1 MSDGVKFIFKT
12 LIKIPCIICV
22 IYAIFNIFFFSLTY
36 FKMLGVS
43 YAVMQTAIEN
53 NYIPESERLTLQ
65 GYIDS
70 ITQGDFVYD
79 AKLICDA
86 NGDGV
91 YSVYDNSGASGTEY
105 LQRTQYGST
114 VKVGVTFKYKMIWPL
129 KPMNE
134 ININDPN
141 SSGVNVL
148 GSVDTNNDGKV
159 DGNDG
164 VDVTLGGLKIT
175 YEVPGLKYYPDLLTY

>member
-53 NYIPESERLTLQ
+53 NYIPPSERDTLQ
-65 GYIDS
+65 NYINS
-70 ITQGDFVYD
+70 IAEGDFVSSAY
-79 AKLICDA
+79 LICDA

-91 YSVYDNSGASGTEY
+91 YSKYEEGGAAGTEY
-105 LQRTQYGST
+105 LKRCQYGST
-114 VKVGVTFKYKMIWPL
+114 VRVGVTFKYKMIWPL
-129 KPMNE
+129 KPQNE
-134 ININDPN
+134 INTNDDN
-141 SSGVNVL
+141 NSGVNVL
-148 GSVDTNNDGKV
+148 GYNEVE
-159 DGNDG
+159 
-164 VDVTLGGLKIT
+164 DVTGGGLNIT
-175 YEVPGLKYYPDLLTY
+175 YEVPGLKYYPDLLADPD

>member
-12 LIKIPCIICV
+12 LIKVPCIICV

-65 GYIDS
+65 SYIDS
-70 ITQGDFVYD
+70 ISLGEFVED
-79 AKLICDA
+79 ACLICDA
-86 NGDGV
+86 DGNGTYGV
-91 YSVYDNSGASGTEY
+91 YTNTGVSGSEY

-114 VKVGVTFKYKMIWPL
+114 VRVGVSFKYKMIWPL
-129 KPMNE
+129 RPADELDQNVDA
-134 ININDPN
+134 N
-141 SSGVNVL
+141 SGVNVL
-148 GSVDTNNDGKV
+148 GYNEVA
-159 DGNDG
+159 
-164 VDVTLGGLKIT
+164 DVTNGGLKIT